1 VNAQGDIPFPLSI
14 SNPNSTIVSE
24 NIDISNLPNHHFQIP
39 LVNIAPLSSTTTDTQ
54 ASPASYP
61 ANSAPTHVANSVAV
75 PVAISTAP
83 TLDSAAATP
92 LPISISDQPIHPPSY
107 AMITRSKTNSFRS
120 KSFSNYKLFHTT
132 TLKTEPTSYS
142 RAATNSNGEPPCN
155 SNMMP

>member
-1 VNAQGDIPFPLSI
+1 VANYKLTPNSF
-14 SNPNSTIVSE
+14 PNSTIVSE
-24 NIDISNLPNHHFQIP
+24 NIDVSNLPNHHFQIP
-39 LVNIAPLSSTTTDTQ
+39 QVNTAPLSSTTTDTQ
-54 ASPASYP
+54 ASPASHP
-61 ANSAPTHVANSVAV
+61 GNSAPKHVADSA
-75 PVAISTAP
+75 AP
-83 TLDSAAATP
+83 TLDSVVATP
-92 LPISISDQPIHPPSY
+92 LPISISDQPTHPPSY